1 MIDERIAAGIVPCI
15 RLELRLS
22 ASAVGLPASADN
34 ALQFGVVPIAPGSV
48 ASGAIVP
55 NEKVLAKL

>member
-1 MIDERIAAGIVPCI
+1 MIDDRIAAGIVPCI
-15 RLELRLS
+15 RLELSLS
-22 ASAVGLPASADN
+22 ASALGSPASAES

-48 ASGAIVP
+48 ASGAIVQ